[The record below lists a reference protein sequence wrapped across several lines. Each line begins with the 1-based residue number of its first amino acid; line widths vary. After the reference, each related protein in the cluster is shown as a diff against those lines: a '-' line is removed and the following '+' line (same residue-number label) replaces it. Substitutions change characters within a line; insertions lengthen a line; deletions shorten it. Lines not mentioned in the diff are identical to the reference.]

1 MTLEVKKLKKSF
13 DAKDV
18 LCGVDLELS
27 DGIYLLTGASGCGK
41 TTLLRILGGLETA
54 DSGDF
59 TKLTVSFMFQE
70 NRLFPWLNI
79 TENITETAN
88 CSRETA
94 LALLDSLGLGGNEK
108 KYPHELS
115 GGMQRRVSLARTLA
129 REAQLYLF
137 DEPLAGLDPESQ
149 KTACTVIKNSIPTTS
164 AAIIVSHETAEPQ
177 KIAKQIIR
185 LDKGKIV

>member
-1 MTLEVKKLKKSF
+1 
-13 DAKDV
+13 
-18 LCGVDLELS
+18 
-27 DGIYLLTGASGCGK
+27 
-41 TTLLRILGGLETA
+41 
-54 DSGDF
+54 
-59 TKLTVSFMFQE
+59 MFQE

-79 TENITETAN
+79 TENITEAAN

-149 KTACTVIKNSIPTTS
+149 KTACNVIKNSIPTTS
-164 AAIIVSHETAEPQ
+164 AAIIVSHETSEPQ

>member
-115 GGMQRRVSLARTLA
+115 GEMQRRVSL
-129 REAQLYLF
+129 
-137 DEPLAGLDPESQ
+137 
-149 KTACTVIKNSIPTTS
+149 
-164 AAIIVSHETAEPQ
+164 
-177 KIAKQIIR
+177 
-185 LDKGKIV
+185 

>member
-1 MTLEVKKLKKSF
+1 MTLEVRNLKKSF
-13 DAKDV
+13 DDKEV

-27 DGIYLLTGASGCGK
+27 GGIYLLTGASGCGK
-41 TTLLRILGGLETA
+41 TTFLRILGGLETA
-54 DSGDF
+54 DSGDYQR
-59 TKLTVSFMFQE
+59 LTVSFMFQE

-79 TENITETAN
+79 TDNIIEVAN
-88 CSRETA
+88 CSHERA
-94 LALLDSLGLGGNEK
+94 LTLLSSLGLSGSEK

-149 KTACTVIKNSIPTTS
+149 RIACNVIESNIPPDS
-164 AAIIVSHETAEPQ
+164 VAIIVSHETAEPQ
-177 KIAKQIIR
+177 KIAKQILR

>member
-1 MTLEVKKLKKSF
+1 MTLKVRNLKKSF

-18 LCGVDLELS
+18 LCGVDFELT

-79 TENITETAN
+79 TENITEAAN

-149 KTACTVIKNSIPTTS
+149 KTACNVIKNSIPTTS

-185 LDKGKIV
+185 LDKRKIV

>member
-1 MTLEVKKLKKSF
+1 MTFEVKSLKKSF

-18 LCGVDLELS
+18 LCGVNLELS
-27 DGIYLLTGASGCGK
+27 DGIYLMTGASGGGK

-54 DSGDF
+54 DSGEYQ
-59 TKLTVSFMFQE
+59 KLTVSFMFQE

-88 CSRETA
+88 CSREKA
-94 LALLDSLGLGGNEK
+94 VLLLNSLGLAGNEK
-108 KYPHELS
+108 KFPHELS

-149 KTACTVIKNSIPTTS
+149 KTACNVIKNSIPPHS
-164 AAIIVSHETAEPQ
+164 VAIIVSHETAESQ
-177 KIAKQIIR
+177 KIVKQILK

>member
-1 MTLEVKKLKKSF
+1 MTLEVRNLKKSF

-18 LCGVDLELS
+18 LCGVDFKLT
-27 DGIYLLTGASGCGK
+27 DGIYILTGASGCGK

-54 DSGDF
+54 NSGDF
-59 TKLTVSFMFQE
+59 TNLTVSFMFQE
-70 NRLFPWLNI
+70 SRLFPWLNNI
-79 TENITETAN
+79 ENITEAAN

-94 LALLDSLGLGGNEK
+94 LSLLDSLGLGGNEK

-129 REAQLYLF
+129 REAQLYLL

-149 KTACTVIKNSIPTTS
+149 KIACNVIKNSLPTT
-164 AAIIVSHETAEPQ
+164 AIVIIVSHETAEPQ

-185 LDKGKIV
+185 LDKGKIE

>member
-1 MTLEVKKLKKSF
+1 MDF
-13 DAKDV
+13 
-18 LCGVDLELS
+18 ELT

-54 DSGDF
+54 DSGNF

-94 LALLDSLGLGGNEK
+94 SALLDSLGLGGNEK
-108 KYPHELS
+108 NIRMSCRGECSGECLLHGLLRVKLS
-115 GGMQRRVSLARTLA
+115 CTFLTNLSPDLTRNHRR
-129 REAQLYLF
+129 
-137 DEPLAGLDPESQ
+137 
-149 KTACTVIKNSIPTTS
+149 
-164 AAIIVSHETAEPQ
+164 
-177 KIAKQIIR
+177 
-185 LDKGKIV
+185 